1 MSQRLLFLARGSKS
15 WEPVTALRVVT
26 TGERGRVAV
35 VIERS
40 GPDREVEVV
49 LPSQLRLEGSTF
61 FGFLEMLTM
70 LPGWKDGYRE
80 RMLVGVAAAHGRRAA
95 VNDLP

>member
-26 TGERGRVAV
+26 TGDRVWVAV
-35 VIERS
+35 VIRRS
-40 GPDREVEVV
+40 GADTGVEVV

-61 FGFLEMLTM
+61 FGFLAMLET
-70 LPGWKDGYRE
+70 LPGWKDCYRE
-80 RMLVGVAAAHGRRAA
+80 RMLVGVAAARGRRAA